1 MTDESKTRRCLCCY
15 QPLHDGETD
24 YHETDYHPRCAK
36 RFFGQSVAPQ
46 LPYTRK
52 DIGKLAQV
60 VVESRTTVTGVQAK
74 LSMDLEH
81 DAYGRAQRLT
91 IVGVMGRY
99 ILKPQTERFECLPEI
114 EDLTMHLA
122 EIARIPTVPHALIRF
137 QDGELNYITRRID
150 RTDDG
155 RKLPMED
162 MCQLAGKLTEQKYQG
177 SYELIAKLIHRYS
190 SVARLDIV
198 NFWEQVVFSW
208 IVGNADMHLKNFS
221 LISEKPGKYVLTP
234 TYDQVSTAI
243 VMPEDTDQLA
253 LPLNGFQKKLLSMD
267 FAQAMEASGLNKQ
280 MIQRIF
286 GRFIPLKEKWFAC
299 IDSSFI
305 SERQKIQFKELI
317 SNRLETLIK
326 E

>member
-1 MTDESKTRRCLCCY
+1 MKRCLCCY
-15 QPLHDGETD
+15 QPLKDGEV
-24 YHETDYHPRCAK
+24 DYHPRCAK
-36 RFFGQSVAPQ
+36 RLFGQPVAPS

-52 DIGKLAQV
+52 DINKLAQV

-81 DAYGRAQRLT
+81 DANGRAQRLT

-99 ILKPQTERFECLPEI
+99 ILKPQTERFECLPEM

-137 QDGELNYITRRID
+137 ADGELNYITRRID

-177 SYELIAKLIHRYS
+177 SYELIAKLIERYS
-190 SVARLDIV
+190 SVPKLDLV

-221 LISEKPGKYVLTP
+221 LYSEKAGSYVLTP

-267 FAQAMEASGLNKQ
+267 FAQAMELSGLNRQ
-280 MIQRIF
+280 MVQRIF
-286 GRFIPLKEKWFAC
+286 NRFIPLKEKWFAN
-299 IDSSFI
+299 IDASFI
-305 SERQKIQFKELI
+305 SEQQKTQFKELI
-317 SNRLETLIK
+317 SNRIETLTMPF
-326 E
+326 

>member
-1 MTDESKTRRCLCCY
+1 MKKCLCCY
-15 QPLHDGETD
+15 QPLNEGEK
-24 YHETDYHPRCAK
+24 DYHPRCAK
-36 RFFGQSVAPQ
+36 RFFGQASVPV

-52 DIGKLAQV
+52 DINQLARV

-99 ILKPQTERFECLPEI
+99 ILKPQTEQFERLPEI

-122 EIARIPTVPHALIRF
+122 EIAHIPTVPHALIRF
-137 QDGELNYITRRID
+137 EDGELNYITRRID
-150 RTDDG
+150 RTNDG

-162 MCQLAGKLTEQKYQG
+162 MCQLSGRLTEQKYQA
-177 SYELIAKLIHRYS
+177 SYETIAKLIDRYS
-190 SVARLDIV
+190 SVPKLDIV

-221 LISEKPGKYVLTP
+221 LISEKPNKHVLTP

-243 VMPEDTDQLA
+243 VMSEDTDELA
-253 LPLNGFQKKLLSMD
+253 LPLNGFQKKLLAMD
-267 FAQAMEASGLNKQ
+267 FVQAMENTGLTNQ
-280 MIQRIF
+280 MAQRILN
-286 GRFIPLKEKWFAC
+286 RFVSLQEKWFAC
-299 IDSSFI
+299 IDDSFI
-305 SERQKIQFKELI
+305 SDTQKTQFKELI
-317 SNRLETLIK
+317 NKRIATIVRM
-326 E
+326 

>member
-1 MTDESKTRRCLCCY
+1 MRRCLCCY
-15 QPLHDGETD
+15 QPLHE
-24 YHETDYHPRCAK
+24 EEQDYHPRCAK
-36 RFFGQSVAPQ
+36 RFFGQASAPV

-52 DIGKLAQV
+52 DINQLAQV
-60 VVESRTTVTGVQAK
+60 VVENRTTVTGVQVK

-99 ILKPQTERFECLPEI
+99 ILKPQTEQFERLPEI

-137 QDGELNYITRRID
+137 EDGELNYITRRID
-150 RTDDG
+150 RTNDG

-162 MCQLAGKLTEQKYQG
+162 MCQLAGRLTEQKYQA
-177 SYELIAKLIHRYS
+177 SYETIAKLISRYS
-190 SVARLDIV
+190 SVARLDLV
-198 NFWEQVVFSW
+198 NYWEQVVFSW

-243 VMPEDTDQLA
+243 VMPEDTDELA

-267 FAQAMEASGLNKQ
+267 FVQAMENSDLTTQ
-280 MIQRIF
+280 MAQRILN
-286 GRFIPLKEKWFAC
+286 RLTSHQEKWFTC
-299 IDSSFI
+299 IDDSFI
-305 SERQKIQFKELI
+305 SESQKSQFKSLI
-317 SNRLETLIK
+317 NKRIETIK
-326 E
+326 DSFSP

>member
-1 MTDESKTRRCLCCY
+1 MRCLCCY
-15 QPLHDGETD
+15 QPLHEGEV
-24 YHETDYHPRCAK
+24 DYHPRCAK
-36 RFFGQSVAPQ
+36 RFFGQATAPI

-52 DIGKLAQV
+52 DINQLAQV

-99 ILKPQTERFECLPEI
+99 ILKPQTEQFERLPEI

-137 QDGELNYITRRID
+137 EDGELNYITRRID

-162 MCQLAGKLTEQKYQG
+162 MCQLAGRLTEQKYQG
-177 SYELIAKLIHRYS
+177 SYETIAKMINRYS
-190 SVARLDIV
+190 SVARLDLV

-243 VMPEDTDQLA
+243 VMPEDTDELA

-267 FAQAMEASGLNKQ
+267 FVQAMENTGLTTL
-280 MIQRIF
+280 MAQRILT
-286 GRFIPLKEKWFAC
+286 RFTALQEKWFAC
-299 IDSSFI
+299 IDDSFI
-305 SERQKIQFKELI
+305 SETQKVQFKALI
-317 SNRLETLIK
+317 TKRIETIK
-326 E
+326 SSF

>member
-1 MTDESKTRRCLCCY
+1 MTRCFCCY
-15 QPLHDGETD
+15 KPLHEGEV
-24 YHETDYHPRCAK
+24 DYHPLCAK
-36 RFFGQSVAPQ
+36 RFFGYYPAPV

-52 DIGKLAQV
+52 DINQLAQV
-60 VVESRTTVTGVQAK
+60 MVQNRTTVTGVQAK

-81 DAYGRAQRLT
+81 DAAGHPQRLS

-99 ILKPQTERFECLPEI
+99 ILKPQTEQFERLPEM

-122 EIARIPTVPHALIRF
+122 EMAKIQAVPHALIRF

-162 MCQLAGKLTEQKYQG
+162 MCQLAGRLTEQKYQG
-177 SYELIAKLIHRYS
+177 SYEMIAQLIRRFS
-190 SVARLDIV
+190 SMANLDLV

-221 LISEKPGKYVLTP
+221 LFSAQPGKYVLTP

-243 VMPEDTDQLA
+243 VMPEDTEELA
-253 LPLNGFQKKLLSMD
+253 LPLNGFKKKLMHMD
-267 FAQAMEASGLNKQ
+267 FMQAMEATGLSTQ
-280 MIQRIF
+280 VAERILN
-286 GRFIPLKEKWFAC
+286 RFTSLTSKWFAC
-299 IDSSFI
+299 IDASFI
-305 SERQKIQFKELI
+305 SDEQKEKFK
-317 SNRLETLIK
+317 TLIQNRIDVLQQP
-326 E
+326 

>member
-1 MTDESKTRRCLCCY
+1 MSNKRCLCCY
-15 QPLHDGETD
+15 QPLNEGEV
-24 YHETDYHPRCAK
+24 DYHPRCAK
-36 RFFGQSVAPQ
+36 RFFGQSVAPS

-52 DIGKLAQV
+52 DINKLAQV

-81 DAYGRAQRLT
+81 DANGRAQRLT

-99 ILKPQTERFECLPEI
+99 ILKPQTERFECLPEM

-137 QDGELNYITRRID
+137 ADGELNYITRRID

-162 MCQLAGKLTEQKYQG
+162 MCQLSGKLTEQKYQA
-177 SYELIAKLIHRYS
+177 SYELIAKLIERYS
-190 SVARLDIV
+190 SVPKFDIV
-198 NFWEQVVFSW
+198 NYWEQVVFSW

-221 LISEKPGKYVLTP
+221 LFSEKPGKYVLTP

-267 FAQAMEASGLNKQ
+267 FAQAMETSGLNRQ
-280 MIQRIF
+280 MIERIF
-286 GRFIPLKEKWFAC
+286 NRFIPLKEKWFAC
-299 IDSSFI
+299 IDDSFI
-305 SERQKIQFKELI
+305 SPQQKIQFKDLI
-317 SNRLETLIK
+317 SQRIETLSMPFL
-326 E
+326 

>member
-1 MTDESKTRRCLCCY
+1 MKKCLCCY
-15 QPLHDGETD
+15 QPLHDGEV
-24 YHETDYHPRCAK
+24 DYHPRCAK
-36 RFFGQSVAPQ
+36 RFFGQSVAPC

-52 DIGKLAQV
+52 DINKLAQV
-60 VVESRTTVTGVQAK
+60 VVESHTTVTGVQAK

-81 DAYGRAQRLT
+81 DANGRAQRLT

-99 ILKPQTERFECLPEI
+99 ILKPQTERFEYLPEM

-137 QDGELNYITRRID
+137 ADGELNYITRRID

-177 SYELIAKLIHRYS
+177 SYELIAKLIDRYS
-190 SVARLDIV
+190 SVPKLDIV

-208 IVGNADMHLKNFS
+208 IVGNADMHLQNFS
-221 LISEKPGKYVLTP
+221 LYSEPVGTYVLTP
-234 TYDQVSTAI
+234 TYAQVSTAI
-243 VMPEDTDQLA
+243 VMPEDSDQLA

-267 FAQAMEASGLNKQ
+267 FAQAMELSGLNRQ
-280 MIQRIF
+280 MVQRIF
-286 GRFIPLKEKWFAC
+286 NRFIPLKEKWFAC
-299 IDSSFI
+299 IDASFV
-305 SERQKIQFKELI
+305 SEQQKTQFKELI
-317 SNRLETLIK
+317 SNRIETLSMPF
-326 E
+326 

>member
-1 MTDESKTRRCLCCY
+1 MIIKRCLCCY
-15 QPLHDGETD
+15 QLLKEGETD
-24 YHETDYHPRCAK
+24 YHPKCAK
-36 RFFGQSVAPQ
+36 RFFKQPIAPQ

-52 DIGKLAQV
+52 EINQLAQV
-60 VVESRTTVTGVQAK
+60 VVESRTTITGVQAK

-81 DAYGRAQRLT
+81 DAQGRAQRLT

-99 ILKPQTERFECLPEI
+99 ILKPQTEQFECLPEM

>member
-1 MTDESKTRRCLCCY
+1 MKRCLCCY
-15 QPLHDGETD
+15 QPLKDGEV
-24 YHETDYHPRCAK
+24 DYHPRCAK
-36 RFFGQSVAPQ
+36 RLFGQPVAPS

-52 DIGKLAQV
+52 DINKLAQV

-81 DAYGRAQRLT
+81 DANGRAQRLT

-99 ILKPQTERFECLPEI
+99 ILKPQTERFECLPEM

-137 QDGELNYITRRID
+137 ADGELNYITRRID

-177 SYELIAKLIHRYS
+177 SYELIAKLIERYS
-190 SVARLDIV
+190 SVPKLDLV

-221 LISEKPGKYVLTP
+221 LYSEKVGSYELTP

-267 FAQAMEASGLNKQ
+267 FAQAMELSGLNRQ
-280 MIQRIF
+280 MVQRIF
-286 GRFIPLKEKWFAC
+286 NRFIPLKEKWFAN
-299 IDSSFI
+299 IDASFI
-305 SERQKIQFKELI
+305 SEQQKTQFKELI
-317 SNRLETLIK
+317 SNRIETLTMPF
-326 E
+326 

>member
-1 MTDESKTRRCLCCY
+1 MTKRCLCCY

-24 YHETDYHPRCAK
+24 YHPRCAK
-36 RFFGQSVAPQ
+36 RFFGQPIAPQ
-46 LPYTRK
+46 LPYTRQ

-81 DAYGRAQRLT
+81 DTDGRAQRLT

-99 ILKPQTERFECLPEI
+99 ILKPQTERFECLPEM

-137 QDGELNYITRRID
+137 EDGELNYITRRID

-155 RKLPMED
+155 RKLAMED

-177 SYELIAKLIHRYS
+177 SYEMIAQLIKRHS
-190 SVARLDIV
+190 STTRLDII

-253 LPLNGFQKKLLSMD
+253 LPLNGFQKKLLAMD
-267 FAQAMEASGLNKQ
+267 FAQAMETSDIDRK
-280 MIQRIF
+280 MVQRIF
-286 GRFIPLKEKWFAC
+286 NRFIPLKEKWFTC
-299 IDSSFI
+299 IDYSFV
-305 SERQKIQFKELI
+305 SEKQKLQFKELI
-317 SNRLETLIK
+317 AQRLEALNIPI
-326 E
+326 

>member
-1 MTDESKTRRCLCCY
+1 
-15 QPLHDGETD
+15 
-24 YHETDYHPRCAK
+24 
-36 RFFGQSVAPQ
+36 
-46 LPYTRK
+46 
-52 DIGKLAQV
+52 
-60 VVESRTTVTGVQAK
+60 
-74 LSMDLEH
+74 MDLEH
-81 DAYGRAQRLT
+81 DNNGRAQRLT

-99 ILKPQTERFECLPEI
+99 ILKPQTEQFEHLPEM

-122 EIARIPTVPHALIRF
+122 EIAHITTVPHALIRF

-162 MCQLAGKLTEQKYQG
+162 MCQLGGRLTEQKYQG
-177 SYELIAKLIHRYS
+177 SYEMIAKLISKYS
-190 SVARLDIV
+190 GVAKLDLV

-221 LISEKPGKYVLTP
+221 LISEKQGTYVLTP

-243 VMPEDTDQLA
+243 VMPEDTDELA

-267 FAQAMEASGLNKQ
+267 FVQAMENTGLTTQ
-280 MIQRIF
+280 MANRILN
-286 GRFIPLKEKWFAC
+286 RFAPLQEKWNAC

-305 SERQKIQFKELI
+305 SENQKTQLKALI
-317 SNRLETLIK
+317 NERITRIK
-326 E
+326 NSF

>member
-1 MTDESKTRRCLCCY
+1 MKRCLYCY
-15 QPLHDGETD
+15 QPLKDGEV
-24 YHETDYHPRCAK
+24 DYHPRCAK
-36 RFFGQSVAPQ
+36 RLFGQPVAPS

-52 DIGKLAQV
+52 DINKLAQV

-81 DAYGRAQRLT
+81 DANGRAQRLT

-99 ILKPQTERFECLPEI
+99 ILKPQTERFECLPEM

-137 QDGELNYITRRID
+137 ADGELNYITRRID

-177 SYELIAKLIHRYS
+177 SYELIAKLIERYS
-190 SVARLDIV
+190 SVPKLDLV

-221 LISEKPGKYVLTP
+221 LYSEKVGSYELTP

-267 FAQAMEASGLNKQ
+267 FAQAMELSGLNRQ
-280 MIQRIF
+280 MVQRIF
-286 GRFIPLKEKWFAC
+286 NRFIPLKEKWFAN
-299 IDSSFI
+299 IDASFI
-305 SERQKIQFKELI
+305 SEQQKTQFKELI
-317 SNRLETLIK
+317 SNRIETLTMPF
-326 E
+326 